1 MKALKYHGVW
11 DLELRDVP
19 DLHVHGPHDVVVG
32 IRFCGICGTDVGIV
46 SGSYPVAVPGVTIG
60 HEASGVVV
68 EVGPEVTDVEV
79 GDRVVIDPTPFCGTC
94 RMCRTGRSNHCV
106 NKAGTES
113 GVSYD
118 GAFAS
123 RYRTTSSF
131 VHRLPEHVSLEQATL
146 TEPLSCVLGGVHQIH
161 PPTLAANT
169 FVFGAGPL
177 GLLYTWAL
185 WLRGLTPVV
194 VERSPARLE
203 FAADRLPGNVEIF
216 PDLPTAREGHFGDRK
231 APVDVAVDTTSVL
244 LEELYPQ
251 MACGGTYMSVGLKS
265 RRFSLDGM
273 LLADRSLS
281 VLGSIDSRNGSFQ
294 ESFHLIVSGRIPVEK
309 LVSHV
314 LPLEEYRDGFAQIG
328 CDVPAKSMTA
338 LTNPSCK
345 VLLAPEAAR

>member
-1 MKALKYHGVW
+1 VKALKYHGAW
-11 DLELRDVP
+11 ELELQEVP
-19 DLHVHGPHDVVVG
+19 DLHVTGPDDVVVE

-60 HEASGVVV
+60 HEAGGIVV
-68 EVGPEVTDVEV
+68 EVGPEVTNVEV
-79 GDRVVIDPTPFCGTC
+79 GDKVVIDPTPYCGTC
-94 RMCRTGRSNHCV
+94 RMCRTGRTNHCA
-106 NKAGTES
+106 NKMGTES

-123 RYRTTSSF
+123 RYRTTSAF
-131 VHRLPEHVSLEQATL
+131 VYRLPEHVTLEQATL
-146 TEPLSCVLGGVHQIH
+146 TEPLSCVLGGIHQIH

-194 VERSPARLE
+194 VERSPERLK
-203 FAADRLPGNVEIF
+203 FAAGCLPENVGIHC
-216 PDLPTAREGHFGDRK
+216 DLQSAREGRFGDAK
-231 APVDVAVDTTSVL
+231 APIDVAVDTTSVL

-251 MACGGTYMSVGLKS
+251 IACGGTYLSVGLKS
-265 RRFSLDGM
+265 RQFNLDGM

-281 VLGSIDSRNGSFQ
+281 ILGSIDSRSGSFQ

-309 LVSHV
+309 MVSHV
-314 LPLEEYRDGFAQIG
+314 LPLEEYRSGFAEIG
-328 CDVPAKSMTA
+328 CDIQARSTVPIVS
-338 LTNPSCK
+338 PSCK
-345 VLLAPEAAR
+345 VLLAPEEAR